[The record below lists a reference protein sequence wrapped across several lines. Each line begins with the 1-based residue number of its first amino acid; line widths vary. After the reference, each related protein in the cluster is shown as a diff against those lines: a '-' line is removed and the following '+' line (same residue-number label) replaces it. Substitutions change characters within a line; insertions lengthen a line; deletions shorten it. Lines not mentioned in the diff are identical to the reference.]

1 MSESGIKGLISI
13 WSTSTIKEQLV
24 EISICTLIVSN
35 ICTSIQATNTLG
47 VAQPAESHTVILLLS
62 KNCSNSNLKLEMT
75 TASPFTSFKCANL
88 RVKPRHLGHG
98 SWWRHSG
105 RALRPWKI
113 IFAFIPPTDYCGG
126 QGCEFSGFWSSPG
139 FDLGRNWKS
148 IHFFSHPFDVS
159 VTTATAAIF
168 SWQGGFAFASHWFSL
183 AELSEASRAWGNPGV
198 LGENQMNNSSNHP
211 SMEGILLYYGIF
223 MVKGSIFHVWYRR

>member
-1 MSESGIKGLISI
+1 
-13 WSTSTIKEQLV
+13 
-24 EISICTLIVSN
+24 
-35 ICTSIQATNTLG
+35 
-47 VAQPAESHTVILLLS
+47 
-62 KNCSNSNLKLEMT
+62 MT

-98 SWWRHSG
+98 SSWWRHSG

-148 IHFFSHPFDVS
+148 IHFFPIHLMFQLQLPQQRSFHDRVGLLLLLIDFHWLSSQKPQGLEEILEFLGKIRW
-159 VTTATAAIF
+159 TTPQIIHLWKVYYYIMVYSWWKGVF
-168 SWQGGFAFASHWFSL
+168 SMCGID
-183 AELSEASRAWGNPGV
+183 GNSTFPHTQRWMK
-198 LGENQMNNSSNHP
+198 E
-211 SMEGILLYYGIF
+211 
-223 MVKGSIFHVWYRR
+223 

>member
-1 MSESGIKGLISI
+1 
-13 WSTSTIKEQLV
+13 
-24 EISICTLIVSN
+24 
-35 ICTSIQATNTLG
+35 
-47 VAQPAESHTVILLLS
+47 
-62 KNCSNSNLKLEMT
+62 MT

-98 SWWRHSG
+98 SSWWRHSG

-126 QGCEFSGFWSSPG
+126 QGVWILWLLIISRFWFGSK
-139 FDLGRNWKS
+139 LE
-148 IHFFSHPFDVS
+148 IHSFFSHPFDVS

-223 MVKGSIFHVWYRR
+223 HGEREYFPCVV